1 VRLPFPESV
10 PFVPVFFFAL
20 LLCIIQQLQG
30 TNPLFSLGC
39 FAYILVAAIAFNVAG
54 GFTRPSGAYVFFN
67 SVLGVIIALCVKVYL
82 NETAD
87 SNLLT
92 PLLTIGVNLV
102 GMCMMLV
109 AVYFSRRMR
118 TKQALMGKMVTDA
131 NMQTATVGCLIAGIF
146 IYFGGYLLP
155 GGNGSVLSALNQLNR
170 FFPLAIILG
179 VINTIR
185 RSGGTRS
192 INPPVMIAGVLMFTQ
207 GVLGYSKEGMIAPFA
222 AYALAAASQRYRV
235 TRAQIV
241 VGILTTIFIFQYL
254 VPYAQYGRTFRDESG
269 GVNFEVSLSLLSH
282 LGYVREQY
290 LETSANA
297 YEERVLGY
305 YNTPQGFFDRL
316 QMLSIDDALNHR
328 TEQLGYFGLTP
339 MVQAFQNLVPHFL
352 WADKPQ
358 VGLGNIFAHEVGI
371 LAEADEST
379 GVSFSSTATAFHLAG
394 WKGLFLLAPAV
405 WFSLFVIFDSLCG
418 DVRKTPWGLLVIVL
432 FAHAAP
438 EGDITTIIYMC
449 FYTVY
454 AIVFAGIMGAYVMPV
469 VGSFFIGPQ
478 GIMLRRG
485 PAIRSIPNRLRSPIS
500 SAT

>member
-1 VRLPFPESV
+1 VRLPFPESI
-10 PFVPVFFFAL
+10 PFVPVVFFAI
-20 LLCIIQQLQG
+20 LLCAIQQLQG
-30 TNPLFSLGC
+30 TNPLFSLCC

-54 GFTRPSGAYVFFN
+54 GFTRPSGAFIFFN
-67 SVLGVIIALCVKVYL
+67 SVLGVIIGLCVKVYL
-82 NETAD
+82 GEAAD

-92 PLLTIGVNLV
+92 PLLTIGVYLF
-102 GMCMMLV
+102 GICMMLV
-109 AVYFSRRMR
+109 AVYLSKRVR
-118 TKQALMGKMVTDA
+118 TKRALMGKMVTDS
-131 NMQTATVGCLIAGIF
+131 NMQTATVGCLAAGIF
-146 IYFGGYLLP
+146 MMFAGYIIF

-192 INPPVMIAGVLMFTQ
+192 INLPVLLAAALMFTG
-207 GVLGYSKEGMIAPFA
+207 GVLGYSKEGMLGPFA
-222 AYALAAASQRYRV
+222 AYVLAAASQRYKMSRS
-235 TRAQIV
+235 QIV
-241 VGILTTIFIFQYL
+241 VAILAIVFVFRYL
-254 VPYAQYGRTFRDESG
+254 VPYAQYGRTFREESG
-269 GVNFEVSLSLLSH
+269 GPNFQASLDLLSN

-290 LETSANA
+290 LETSADA

-316 QMLSIDDALNHR
+316 QMVSIDDALIHR
-328 TEQLGYFGLTP
+328 TEQFGAFGLTP
-339 MVQAFQNLVPHFL
+339 MVQAFENLVPHFI
-352 WADKPQ
+352 WKDKPQ
-358 VGLGNIFAHEVGI
+358 GLIGNVFAHEVGI

-405 WFSLFVIFDSLCG
+405 WFFLFLIFDSLCG

-432 FAHAAP
+432 FSHAAP
-438 EGDITTIIYMC
+438 EGDITAIIYMC

-469 VGSFFIGPQ
+469 IGTFFIGPQ
-478 GIMLRRG
+478 GIMIRRG
-485 PAIRSIPNRLRSPIS
+485 TPIRSIPNRLRPPVS